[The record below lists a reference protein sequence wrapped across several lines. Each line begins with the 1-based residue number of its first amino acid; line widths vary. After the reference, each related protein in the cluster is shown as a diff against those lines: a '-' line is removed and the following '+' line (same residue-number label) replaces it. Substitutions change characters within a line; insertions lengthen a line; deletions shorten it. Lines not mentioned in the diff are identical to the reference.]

1 MSTNNNCATCG
12 PSPQV
17 TVAPPPVCAGELC
30 VDIVKTDCVRY
41 QGPAIACNGQVV
53 VSNGESLT
61 SIIKDL
67 VTLTCTD
74 ACCTVPEVVSVAN
87 TEFIII
93 CAEETASCAYDGR
106 LYNWF
111 ALNAGIEGNGR
122 ATNGLVNV
130 NAAVNP
136 DQWRIPS
143 ESDWNVTIQALD
155 SAANLTNAGWNNVAG
170 GSLKST
176 TCWSTPNSGAT
187 NAISFNAISSVFRE
201 GNGLFS
207 VNNGQIAKYWAY
219 TATNSTATTAYSF
232 SLLSNDDLVAR
243 NTAQPKT
250 SGLRVRLVRTASC
263 NETHGEIISDAYT
276 DNFGYKYNGVVINN
290 LVWLTSDLKDTKNN
304 TGATIANVSN
314 DTTWGT
320 SLTPATCLPLNNSNY
335 TTVYATGCTQ
345 KKISFPNFATYLN
358 AGGSGSQGFLDLST
372 LQTCCTTNTASIANL
387 NITIATMQSQ
397 IAALTS
403 TGASALS
410 GTGTPNNLPKWNT
423 ATQLGNSQI
432 IDSGSAVS
440 INGPVAADTRLSVFG
455 STASRV
461 AIQGT
466 TTKTGTGSTPA
477 IGVLGSATGAN
488 AGTNVGGDFK
498 AEGST
503 SLNIGVRAIGGASTV
518 KSYGLYAEADS
529 AAPQKFAIVAKDGT
543 QQAGK
548 FLKSITNDGE
558 ANWAFITAADIS
570 GSVLSGSGSTNAV
583 ARWLTNTTL
592 GTGVLFDNNSEVSI
606 GTLPVSTTMLYIS
619 APNTKNSALE
629 AVCAKLGG
637 TSGIFTTNG
646 TGAATNTGIKGSASN
661 STTENVGV
669 YGVANISSTGNNIGL
684 KGEAANGANS
694 YAIQLVDGSET
705 AIGGKFLKDTGAG
718 KARWTAI
725 TAADITGVVS
735 AVGGTNNYV
744 VKFTPNGTTLG
755 NSQILDNTSCVSIN
769 SASVTGSRFYV
780 LSNTDTNTIHGKN
793 GATNGIGVFG
803 ESGSTGGTSTGVHG
817 LATGAAST
825 NIGVY
830 GKATSGST
838 KNIGVKAEA
847 SGTGSYALQVD
858 DPSKGTGKFLKCVT
872 TDGDASWASLTAAD
886 VPGIITGSGTQ
897 YFLPIWGAGGNV
909 LSNSPINVDGTTP
922 ALLKIGTTNTA
933 TFNTTTGETD
943 FGFGGGS
950 RIKFTP
956 STSTFQILSTGTSTA
971 APVLDITSTVGQV
984 PSIVLN
990 RQPATGNLI
999 LNDLL
1004 FDIKNGTHAMIS
1016 SFATEN
1022 HTSTAKGKNLKFK
1035 TVANTT
1041 NITQDVLEL
1050 TQDGY
1055 VKIGSTSTY
1064 KLPKVDGTNGQTLIT
1079 DGAGALTWGTQA
1091 AAITGTA
1098 GELPLFTTTNTV
1110 TSDPNF
1116 TFVNIP
1122 GSEVGF
1128 RLFDGISDNMAQVGI
1143 SYINLE
1149 TEGLT
1154 QDSALRLANWSDD
1167 ITRKGAISFRK
1178 SRGSI
1183 ATPESVVTNDKLG
1196 TLLFTGTADNVTNS
1210 VVSGT
1215 TVGIIEVNA
1224 ASDYTIT
1231 QENASVWRRNA
1242 LAEFKLFL
1250 GASANYAAQAS
1261 GFPNDLVLKING
1273 DGVVSFKNYIFPTTG
1288 GLAGQVLTSNG
1299 ASPAQLSWVTPAGG
1313 SGTITGSGTSGK
1325 VTRWTG
1331 TTAIADSS
1339 IFDNGTTIGI
1349 GVAQSGYAMIEVFSS
1364 ATTSPYGI
1372 RAKTSY
1378 NASGLGFNVGPSI
1391 AAGIHST
1398 ADGLNALANYGVY
1411 GIATS
1416 SLVDNI
1422 GGVFEGAGQLAASN
1436 GIGAK
1441 VTGSHNIPNGLAVG
1455 IQAIASGLST
1465 FKYAAWLQDGT
1476 QATNKFLK
1484 SVTNDGKANWAY
1496 PIHAAQVMCSDLTT
1510 TITADTVNKKAF
1522 WIAPCDG
1529 YITEIFADLDVAQSS
1544 GSVFTIDVKKSGTSI
1559 FSTIMTIDN
1568 AQSSSLNS
1576 SVQNVISSTPRTFT
1590 KGQKYEIYVTQAG
1603 TAPKGLMVSINYERR
1618 S

>member
-455 STASRV
+455 STVSRV

-488 AGTNVGGDFK
+488 AGTNIGGDFK

-646 TGAATNTGIKGSASN
+646 AGAATNTGIKGSASN

-669 YGVANISSTGNNIGL
+669 YGVANTSSTGNNIGL

-705 AIGGKFLKDTGAG
+705 PTGGKFLKDTGAG

-735 AVGGTNNYV
+735 AAGGTNNYV

-755 NSQILDNTSCVSIN
+755 NSQILDNTNCVSIN

-780 LSNTDTNTIHGKN
+780 LSNTDTNTIYGKN
-793 GATNGIGVFG
+793 GAANGFGVVG
-803 ESGSTGGTSTGVHG
+803 ESGSTGGTSTGVYG
-817 LATGAAST
+817 LATGAADT

-830 GKATSGST
+830 GKATTGST

-858 DPSKGTGKFLKCVT
+858 DPSKGTGKFLKCMT
-872 TDGDASWASLTAAD
+872 SSGDASWATLTSAD
-886 VPGIITGSGTQ
+886 IPGIITGTGGTQ
-897 YFLPIWGAGGNV
+897 YYLPIWGAGGTV
-909 LSNSPINVDGTTP
+909 LANSPIRVDSVNP
-922 ALLKIGTTNTA
+922 LVYIGAGNTA
-933 TFNTTTGETD
+933 IFNTTTGETE
-943 FGFGGGS
+943 FGLGGGS
-950 RIKFTP
+950 KVKFTP
-956 STSTFQILSTGTSTA
+956 ATSTLQVLSTGTSTA
-971 APVLDITSTVGQV
+971 APVVDITSTKGQV
-984 PSIVLN
+984 PAIILN
-990 RQPATGNLI
+990 RQNTTGDLL
-999 LNDLL
+999 LNDVLGDVKFGSHSL
-1004 FDIKNGTHAMIS
+1004 ITSI
-1016 SFATEN
+1016 ATVN
-1022 HTSTAKGKNLKFK
+1022 HTSTGKGKNLKFR
-1035 TVANTT
+1035 TVGNTQ
-1041 NITQDVLEL
+1041 NSVQDVLEL

-1055 VKIGSTSTY
+1055 VKIGNSTGTY
-1064 KLPKVDGTNGQTLIT
+1064 ILPKTDGIVGQTLIT
-1079 DGAGALTWGTQA
+1079 NGAGVLTWGTQTS
-1091 AAITGTA
+1091 AITGTT
-1098 GELPLFTTTNTV
+1098 GELPLFTATNTV
-1110 TSDPNF
+1110 TSSPRF
-1116 TFVNIP
+1116 SFVDIP
-1122 GSEVGF
+1122 GAEVGF
-1128 RLFDGISDNMAQVGI
+1128 RLNDGTDNKVQLGV
-1143 SYINLE
+1143 SYLNVE
-1149 TEGLT
+1149 TQGLA
-1154 QDSALRLANWSDD
+1154 QDSALRLANWSNSLE
-1167 ITRKGAISFRK
+1167 RKGAISFRK
-1178 SRGSI
+1178 SRGTI
-1183 ATPESVVTNDKLG
+1183 NVPDSVVTGDRLG
-1196 TLLFTGTADNVTNS
+1196 TLLFTGTADNIATGTI
-1210 VVSGT
+1210 SGT
-1215 TVGIIEVNA
+1215 TVGIMEVIA
-1224 ASDYTIT
+1224 ANDFSIVPETTIF
-1231 QENASVWRRNA
+1231 RRNA
-1242 LAEFKLFL
+1242 LAEFRLFL
-1250 GASANYAAQAS
+1250 GASANYAAQPS

-1273 DGVVSFKNYIFPTTG
+1273 DGEVSFKNFIFPTTG
-1288 GLAGQVLTSNG
+1288 GTAGQVLTTG
-1299 ASPAQLSWVTPAGG
+1299 GGSPAQLSWATPAGG
-1313 SGTITGSGTSGK
+1313 SGTISGSGTLNFLTKWTSTSGITNSLLFDDGSG
-1325 VTRWTG
+1325 VGLG
-1331 TTAIADSS
+1331 TTP
-1339 IFDNGTTIGI
+1339 GTM
-1349 GVAQSGYAMIEVFSS
+1349 AKLDVFSAANEKPYALRAKSSYNGSGAAGGNGAYGLIAS
-1364 ATTSPYGI
+1364 AEGANGSLNVGVQGIANSSTGENLGGWFIATGSTLAGAAYGI
-1372 RAKTSY
+1372 KAE
-1378 NASGLGFNVGPSI
+1378 
-1391 AAGIHST
+1391 
-1398 ADGLNALANYGVY
+1398 GV
-1411 GIATS
+1411 
-1416 SLVDNI
+1416 
-1422 GGVFEGAGQLAASN
+1422 
-1436 GIGAK
+1436 
-1441 VTGSHNIPNGLAVG
+1441 HNITNAVSIGLL
-1455 IQAIASGLST
+1455 AIASGT
-1465 FKYAAWLQDGT
+1465 TTQKYAVQLQDST
-1476 QATNKFLK
+1476 QAANKFLK
-1484 SVTNDGKANWAY
+1484 CVTSDGKGNWAY
-1496 PIHAAQVMCSDLTT
+1496 PIQSAQIMCSDLTT
-1510 TITADTVNKKAF
+1510 TITADAVNKKAF

-1529 YITEIFADLDVAQSS
+1529 YITEIFADLDVAQTS
-1544 GSVFTIDVKKSGTSI
+1544 GSTFTIDIKKLGTTI
-1559 FSTIMTIDN
+1559 FTTGLTIDN

-1576 SVQNVISSTPRTFT
+1576 SVQNILSNTQRVFT
-1590 KGQKYEIYVTQAG
+1590 KGHKYEIHVTQAG